1 MRQCHRCGCEIDDL
15 MECCPGCMGS
25 VGELLHV
32 EISKEEIAALE
43 KCDAIL
49 EGLQTDLRG
58 GCKVKT
64 IRALIAKRL
73 DSHTEDP
80 SEEYRYLK
88 KRELDALED
97 QKNKADKLWGI
108 LVMLK
113 RGFDTHSTNS
123 NKLEIDRTDWEEAV
137 KRATNLKH

>member
-1 MRQCHRCGCEIDDL
+1 MRTCRRCGCEINDMD
-15 MECCPGCMGS
+15 EVCSGCMGS
-25 VGELLHV
+25 VGELFYA
-32 EISKEEIAALE
+32 EISKEEVAALE

-58 GCKVKT
+58 GCKVRT

-73 DSHTEDP
+73 DAPSLGQ

-88 KRELDALED
+88 KRELDMLED
-97 QKNKADKLWGI
+97 QKEKADELWGI

-137 KRATNLKH
+137 RRATELRH